1 MRKLKASSIWA
12 LALAVILLTGCA
24 DLQDMIKRANEVE
37 TKATPNPLEMNKNV
51 VDVVINGKIPQKYF
65 NKNVSVEITPVLKYA
80 GKEKELKKIVLQGEK
95 VQGNGTVIKYETGGT
110 FGSPKE
116 SIPYE
121 EGMQQAELH
130 LKMSGKYKDQTKDL
144 GDVRKIADG
153 TIITCTYWKDGL
165 TVDNGFESGN
175 SFARV
180 SEVAISLNPTTLEQ
194 YSAEIHFDMSKADLR
209 KSEKKSEGL
218 KKLVQDVTKNKGTE
232 KKYKG
237 IEVSSFASPDGPVSL
252 NDKLSQE
259 RGKTANKFVQ
269 ETFKKAKQQDA
280 ASNISNKTTPEDWE
294 GFKSLVS
301 KSNIKDKE
309 LIIRVLSMYNDPDV
323 REKEIK
329 NISAAYKE
337 LKTDVLPT
345 LRRSAIFANFE
356 ILAKA
361 NDAISA
367 QAASDPSKLNDN
379 ELEYA
384 AYIAKDLN
392 KKIDL
397 YKKALERNPNSWK
410 VLNNLGVAYYQQN
423 KLSDASEALNR
434 AKAAN
439 NNEAVQNNLGAV
451 AVANQKYED
460 AATYFNA
467 SAQSG
472 NQEAAY
478 NAGVLAL
485 KDFDAAGAVS
495 KFGNIKSYNTA
506 LAKVLTGD
514 NDGALKILNEI
525 PNKDHAY
532 AQYLKAIIGA
542 RTSNEDLTFTSLRAA
557 ISKSASI
564 KERAL
569 AEAEFIKYRNNETF
583 KSIVK

>member
-1 MRKLKASSIWA
+1 MGKLKISSVWA
-12 LALAVILLTGCA
+12 LALAVILFTGCA
-24 DLQDMIKRANEVE
+24 SLDDMIKRANEVE
-37 TKATPNPLEMNKNV
+37 VKATPNPLEMNKNV
-51 VDVVINGKIPQKYF
+51 VDVVINGKIPTKYF
-65 NKNVSVEITPVLKYA
+65 NANVSVEITPVLKYA
-80 GKEKELKKIVLQGEK
+80 GKEKELNKITLQGEK
-95 VQGNGTVIKYETGGT
+95 VKGNGTVIKYETGGT
-110 FGSPKE
+110 FGSPKQ

-130 LKMSGKYKDQTKDL
+130 LKISGKLKDQSKDL
-144 GDVRKIADG
+144 GTVRKIADG

-175 SFARV
+175 SFAKV
-180 SEVAISLNPTTLEQ
+180 SEVAITLNPSTLEQ
-194 YSAEIHFDMSKADLR
+194 YSAEIHFDLSKADLR
-209 KSEKKSEGL
+209 KKEKKSEDVQ
-218 KKLVQDVTKNKGTE
+218 KLVKTVADNKATD

-259 RGKTANKFVQ
+259 RGKTATKFVQ
-269 ETFKKAKQQDA
+269 ETFKKAKDA
-280 ASNISNKTTPEDWE
+280 DATANLTNKNTPEDWD
-294 GFKSLVS
+294 GFKTLVT

-309 LIIRVLSMYNDPDV
+309 LIIRVLSMYSDADV

-345 LRRSAIFANFE
+345 LRRSTIFANYE

-367 QAASDPSKLNDN
+367 IAASDPSKLNDN

-384 AYIAKDLN
+384 GYIAKDLN
-392 KKIDL
+392 KKVEL
-397 YKKALERNPNSWK
+397 YKKALDRNPNSWK
-410 VLNNLGVAYYQQN
+410 VLNNLGVAYYQLN
-423 KLSDASEALNR
+423 KLSDASEAFNR
-434 AKAAN
+434 AKSAN

-460 AATYFNA
+460 AATFFN
-467 SAQSG
+467 SAAASG

-478 NAGVLAL
+478 NSGVLAL
-485 KDFDAAGAVS
+485 KDFDAATAVS
-495 KFGNIKSYNTA
+495 KFGGIKCYNAA

-514 NDGALKILNEI
+514 NDGALKILNEM

-532 AQYLKAIIGA
+532 AQYLKAIVGA
-542 RTSNEDLTFTSLRAA
+542 RTANEDLTLTSLRAA
-557 ISKSASI
+557 ISKNASL
-564 KERAL
+564 KERAKT
-569 AEAEFIKYRNNETF
+569 EAEFLKYKDNETF
-583 KSIVK
+583 KSIIK